1 MKVPDS
7 LRTVNPFL
15 YRWYVATKDSLTH
28 RIVIDSLKAAGDSL
42 DWPVI
47 DSLYLA
53 DSSAIAQEKFRRWYA
68 GLSKAERKRYDYEQK
83 LPAILHRQDSI
94 QQVKDSLKHIKDSI
108 LENTPRILETAVLHV
123 RREVRMARARD
134 VLQFRIIAAARIRIA
149 EYDGERSPRRIALV
163 HAAEDVR
170 LIGLDAGSRAF
181 RPAPAPVDVLREVLL
196 AQFDTRL
203 YAVQHY
209 ADFLSV
215 RLAEDAY
222 PENPSECI
230 HNLSNISKN
239 SGNDFATQAVSSIST
254 GPSAPSAATLR
265 AITMR

>member
-1 MKVPDS
+1 MGEHRFHAVPEGLAQAGRKAVHDAFHDPAQRIAFLLRLREGCVPLRSVGDPADFSQAS
-7 LRTVNPFL
+7 LAAEPHVAVGLFGHGFL
-15 YRWYVATKDSLTH
+15 QDLLGNDAGRDDGEREPAGEM
-28 RIVIDSLKAAGDSL
+28 AA
-42 DWPVI
+42 
-47 DSLYLA
+47 A
-53 DSSAIAQEKFRRWYA
+53 
-68 GLSKAERKRYDYEQK
+68 
-83 LPAILHRQDSI
+83 
-94 QQVKDSLKHIKDSI
+94 
-108 LENTPRILETAVLHV
+108 PRILEAAVLHV

-134 VLQFRIIAAARIRIA
+134 VLQLCIIAAARIRIA
-149 EYDGERSPRRIALV
+149 ENDRERSPRRAALV
-163 HAAEDVR
+163 HPAEDVR

-181 RPAPAPVDVLREVLL
+181 RTAPAPVDILREVLL

-203 YAVQHY
+203 HAIQRD

-254 GPSAPSAATLR
+254 GPSAPSEATLR
-265 AITMR
+265 AITIR